1 MMYESFG
8 IAALVDN
15 NLVDVEV
22 IHGMTCAVYHRDTIV
37 KSMYGKMTNI
47 VFAHDVTTVREV
59 IMRDAHLS

>member
-15 NLVDVEV
+15 QLVDVKV
-22 IHGMTCAVYHRDTIV
+22 IYGMTSTVNHRDAIV